1 VQPELSRAL
10 QLRYIGM
17 TTDFLPALLL
27 LNPATICVADRLTG
41 VPAGTLHWGSI
52 EVRKQFFVDPP
63 GEIFLNISPFYG
75 GRRSQ
80 AARLYLVFVLFH
92 AKKSYLKGR
101 VHCVSVTVNPSTNL
115 LYGVFTPSPIAIR
128 ATEPV

>member
-1 VQPELSRAL
+1 MWTESECVSDQGAYDGSGSA
-10 QLRYIGM
+10 ISDCNHKI
-17 TTDFLPALLL
+17 TTARSVLP
-27 LNPATICVADRLTG
+27 
-41 VPAGTLHWGSI
+41 
-52 EVRKQFFVDPP
+52 QF
-63 GEIFLNISPFYG
+63 FYG

-115 LYGVFTPSPIAIR
+115 LYGVFTLSPIAIR